1 MRTCYSKTSEGWKSS
16 ANYSRV
22 IEHPGRMH
30 ATVGRGAVVN
40 IENRMWDIICS
51 NKVCGVG
58 VCFTLG
64 LDMNVIANSSD
75 L

>member
-1 MRTCYSKTSEGWKSS
+1 
-16 ANYSRV
+16 
-22 IEHPGRMH
+22 MH